1 MIERKGL
8 KTDIEVD
15 GGITLDN
22 VDDVLDAGANIIVA
36 GSAVFNGDAGQ
47 NVTDFLEHMA

>member
-1 MIERKGL
+1 M
-8 KTDIEVD
+8 TDIEIAHNTQIENIDRV
-15 GGITLDN
+15 IE
-22 VDDVLDAGANIIVA
+22 AGANIIVA